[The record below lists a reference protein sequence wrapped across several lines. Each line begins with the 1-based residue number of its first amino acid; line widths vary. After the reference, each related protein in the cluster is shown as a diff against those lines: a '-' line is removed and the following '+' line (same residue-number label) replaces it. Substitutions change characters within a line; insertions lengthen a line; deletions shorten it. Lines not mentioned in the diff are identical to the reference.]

1 MLARLRAHDFNRK
14 CCICFKN
21 DNIYIYI
28 ILIYT
33 QLFIFLYYISMI
45 CPWYHCA
52 PLPGPSEPRRPARP
66 RTGSGA
72 PETEAAED
80 EEPSLASELG
90 WRTCKKMMLNLQLGF
105 TVVNPWY
112 LWDEYMYIYPPVFT
126 WTRLVIVVIVTMLMG
141 FNRML
146 MDVNGIEWDL

>member
-1 MLARLRAHDFNRK
+1 
-14 CCICFKN
+14 
-21 DNIYIYI
+21 
-28 ILIYT
+28 
-33 QLFIFLYYISMI
+33 MI

-90 WRTCKKMMLNLQLGF
+90 WRTCKKMMLNLQLGSQ
-105 TVVNPWY
+105 W
-112 LWDEYMYIYPPVFT
+112 LIHDIYGMNICIYTLQF
-126 WTRLVIVVIVTMLMG
+126 LHELG
-141 FNRML
+141 
-146 MDVNGIEWDL
+146 